1 MINLTTMDDFL
12 PKKEFNEIYSNIPF
26 LEWAPATNYID
37 GVDHIWYSCGPLS
50 PQDFSLF
57 AKALKKKFNK
67 KIISCKLNSWTWVN
81 TKEPIPHVDY
91 VKNKCEYQLIVYIRS
106 DERIS
111 GGTAFYS
118 RNEKGLNEIDIHIGF
133 KENRAILFKS
143 KDCLHSPLLWN
154 SKSKTGRYSAIFQLV
169 IEETN

>member
-57 AKALKKKFNK
+57 AKALEKKFNK

-91 VKNKCEYQLIVYIRS
+91 VKNKCEYQQGV
-106 DERIS
+106 
-111 GGTAFYS
+111 FYHA
-118 RNEKGLNEIDIHIGF
+118 N
-133 KENRAILFKS
+133 
-143 KDCLHSPLLWN
+143 
-154 SKSKTGRYSAIFQLV
+154 
-169 IEETN
+169 

>member
-1 MINLTTMDDFL
+1 MINLTTVDNFL
-12 PKKEFNEIYSNIPF
+12 PKTEFNKIHSNIPF
-26 LEWAPATNYID
+26 LEWAPNDLNIPN
-37 GVDHIWYSCGPLS
+37 VNHIWYSYGPLS
-50 PQDFSLF
+50 PQDFSMF
-57 AKALKKKFNK
+57 AKALEKKFNK

-81 TKEPIPHVDY
+81 TKEPRPHIDY

-106 DERIS
+106 DEKIS

-118 RNEKGLNEIDIHIGF
+118 QNEKGLNEIDIHIGF

-154 SKSKTGRYSAIFQLV
+154 SKSQTGRYSAIFQLV
-169 IEETN
+169 IEDL